1 MANCRR
7 RMTSPLSSFVAV
19 LFLIVVAAVQSQA
32 WAVDQLDAEVADDM
46 VPTKPTK
53 PVVVAITGGGDVVV
67 GTLAAPLCLQCRCCS
82 KTNPSNCELTSCSST
97 FNCDPAGKC
106 TLVQQGC
113 GC

>member
-1 MANCRR
+1 MANYCR
-7 RMTSPLSSFVAV
+7 RMTSPLSSFVPV
-19 LFLIVVAAVQSQA
+19 LLLIVVALQSQA
-32 WAVDQLDAEVADDM
+32 WALDAQVADDM
-46 VPTKPTK
+46 VPMKPAK
-53 PVVVAITGGGDVVV
+53 PVVVAIGGGGVV

-106 TLVQQGC
+106 TLVQQRC

>member
-7 RMTSPLSSFVAV
+7 RMTSPLSSFFAV
-19 LFLIVVAAVQSQA
+19 LLIVAAHGRWIS
-32 WAVDQLDAEVADDM
+32 WM
-46 VPTKPTK
+46 TWCPKPAK
-53 PVVVAITGGGDVVV
+53 PVVVAIGGGGGGGVV

-82 KTNPSNCELTSCSST
+82 KANPSNCQLTSCSST

-106 TLVQQGC
+106 TLVQQRC

>member
-1 MANCRR
+1 
-7 RMTSPLSSFVAV
+7 
-19 LFLIVVAAVQSQA
+19 
-32 WAVDQLDAEVADDM
+32 M
-46 VPTKPTK
+46 VPMKPAK
-53 PVVVAITGGGDVVV
+53 PVVVAIGGGGVV

-106 TLVQQGC
+106 TLVQQRC

>member
-1 MANCRR
+1 MANYCRR
-7 RMTSPLSSFVAV
+7 MASPLSSFVPV
-19 LFLIVVAAVQSQA
+19 LLLIVVAMQSQA
-32 WAVDQLDAEVADDM
+32 WALDAEVADDM
-46 VPTKPTK
+46 VPVKPAKPAK
-53 PVVVAITGGGDVVV
+53 PVVVAITGGGDGVV

-106 TLVQQGC
+106 TLVQQRC